1 MATEPTGTAL
11 GAQHDLAMPFKSI
24 RSVLDRHARRDP
36 DKTAL
41 YALDQE
47 KSISFGEL
55 RRMADRVARR
65 LLDQGIGKG
74 DRVAVLSDESLE
86 KLIIWLGVWRIG
98 AVICPLNIE
107 MNIAYVSELL
117 KTVEPKLTLWHED
130 LDGAAMTRG
139 VGGDIVRFSHWDP
152 DAAGDAESEEFFTRL
167 AADADGPAP
176 DGENGPDDV
185 ACIYCTSG
193 TTDKPK
199 LIVFD
204 HIGFWLFGLSS
215 MEQVGHTEDER
226 TLEYRSFGW
235 SSVQGMTLM
244 PWLQTGCTLY
254 FARHFSQTRFFEWVR
269 DHKITFSVGIPT
281 AISMLMNRPVDI
293 NEADVESLRMIS
305 CSTAPLSPERWKQF
319 EQMYGVNLCQ
329 MYGSSEAGWVCGNRH
344 YAKKYGTVG
353 PPSKHQEF
361 LIIDGQGNP
370 CPPGVE
376 GEVTV
381 GGPACCI
388 ATISTDGVWDDVK
401 GTRFHMGD
409 LAVMDEDG
417 YVTVTG
423 RLKDIIIR
431 GGVNIS
437 PLEIDNVL
445 LAYDQI
451 AEAAAVG
458 VPDEI
463 YGEEVICYVV
473 PKPGV
478 ILDANEIRA
487 HCAKTLPEFR
497 MPKQIHMV
505 DELPK
510 NDRGKVKRDLLREK
524 WQAERSTSAT

>member
-1 MATEPTGTAL
+1 MAPKLGGTAL
-11 GAQHDLAMPFKSI
+11 GARHDMAIEFHSVRSMLAQHAG
-24 RSVLDRHARRDP
+24 RDP
-36 DKTAL
+36 GKTAL
-41 YALDQE
+41 YSLDQK
-47 KSISFGEL
+47 KSISFGEIN
-55 RRMADRVARR
+55 RMANRVARR
-65 LLDQGIGKG
+65 LVDQGIGKG
-74 DRVAVLSDESLE
+74 DRVAILSDECLE
-86 KLIIWLGVWRIG
+86 KLILWMGIWRIG

-117 KTVEPKLTLWHED
+117 RTLEPKLTLCHEN
-130 LDGAAMTRG
+130 LDCETMTRG
-139 VGGDIVRFSHWDP
+139 VGGDIIRFSDWDP
-152 DAAGDAESEEFFTRL
+152 DASGDSEAEEFFAVL
-167 AADADGPAP
+167 ASDADGPEI
-176 DGENGPDDV
+176 DEENGPDDV

-204 HIGFWLFGLSS
+204 HMGFWLFGLSS
-215 MEQVGHTEDER
+215 MEQVGHTENER

-254 FARHFSQTRFFEWVR
+254 FAGHFSQTRFFDWVR

-281 AISMLMNRPVDI
+281 AINMLMNRPVEVD
-293 NEADVESLRMIS
+293 EADVESLRIMS

-319 EQMYGVNLCQ
+319 EEMYGVNLCQ

-361 LIIDGQGNP
+361 QIIDEQGKP
-370 CPPGVE
+370 CPTGVE

-388 ATISTDGVWDDVK
+388 ASISTDGVWK
-401 GTRFHMGD
+401 NMTGTRIHMGD

-417 YVTVTG
+417 FVTVTG

-445 LAYDQI
+445 LAFDKV

-463 YGEEVICYVV
+463 YGEEVVCYVV
-473 PKPGV
+473 ARPGV
-478 ILDANEIRA
+478 TLDADEIRD

-497 MPKQIHMV
+497 MPKQIFLV

-510 NDRGKVKRDLLREK
+510 NDRGKVKRDTLGEIWLGV
-524 WQAERSTSAT
+524 TPAT

>member
-1 MATEPTGTAL
+1 MAPKLGGTGL
-11 GAQHDLAMPFKSI
+11 GARHHMAMPFESI

-41 YALDQE
+41 YALDQK
-47 KSISFGEL
+47 KSITFGEIQH
-55 RRMADRVARR
+55 MADRVARR
-65 LLDQGIGKG
+65 LVAQGICKG
-74 DRVAVLSDESLE
+74 DRVALLSDECLE
-86 KLIIWLGVWRIG
+86 KLILWLGIWRIG
-98 AVICPLNIE
+98 AVVCPLNIE

-117 KTVEPKLTLWHED
+117 QALEPKLTLWHED
-130 LDGAAMTRG
+130 LDGATMTEG
-139 VGGDIVRFSHWDP
+139 VGGDFGRFSHWDP
-152 DAAGDAESEEFFTRL
+152 DGLGDAGSDEFFTRL
-167 AADADGPAP
+167 AADPESGP
-176 DGENGPDDV
+176 DIHMENGPGDV

-204 HIGFWLFGLSS
+204 HMGFWLFGLSS
-215 MEQVGHTEDER
+215 MEQVGHTENER

-254 FARHFSQTRFFEWVR
+254 FAKHFSQGRFFDWVR
-269 DHKITFSVGIPT
+269 EHKITFSVGIPT

-293 NEADVESLRMIS
+293 NPADIESLRMIS
-305 CSTAPLSPERWKQF
+305 CSTAPLSPDRWKLF
-319 EQMYGVNLCQ
+319 EEMYGVNLCQ

-361 LIIDGQGNP
+361 QIIDDSGNP
-370 CPPGVE
+370 CPIGVE

-388 ATISTDGVWDDVK
+388 ATISTDGVWENVK
-401 GTRFHMGD
+401 GTRIHMGD
-409 LAVMDEDG
+409 LAVMDDDG

-445 LAYDQI
+445 LGNARV

-458 VPDEI
+458 VPDDI
-463 YGEEVICYVV
+463 YGEEVVCYVV
-473 PKPGV
+473 VKPGV
-478 ILDANEIRA
+478 TLTEDEIRD
-487 HCAKTLPEFR
+487 HCSRTLPEFR
-497 MPKQIHMV
+497 MPKQIFMV

-524 WQAERSTSAT
+524 WLEQFQAS

>member
-1 MATEPTGTAL
+1 MSVPLGGTAL
-11 GAQHDLAMPFKSI
+11 GAHHDMALPFESI
-24 RSVLDRHARRDP
+24 RAVLDRHARERP
-36 DKTAL
+36 AKMAL
-41 YALDQE
+41 HALDQE
-47 KSISFGEL
+47 KSITFGEL
-55 RRMADRVARR
+55 HDMADRVARR
-65 LLDQGIGKG
+65 LVEQGIGKG
-74 DRVAVLSDESLE
+74 DRVALLSDESLE
-86 KLIIWLGVWRIG
+86 KLILWLGVWRIG
-98 AVICPLNIE
+98 AVVAPLNIE

-117 KTVEPKLTLWHED
+117 QTVEPKLTLWHDD
-130 LDGAAMTRG
+130 LDGAAMTEEI
-139 VGGDIVRFSHWDP
+139 GGNIIRFSGWDR
-152 DAAGDAESEEFFTRL
+152 DAAGDARSDEFFTRL
-167 AADADGPAP
+167 AADADGP
-176 DGENGPDDV
+176 DIELENGPDDI

-204 HIGFWLFGLSS
+204 HMGFWLFGLSS
-215 MEQVGHTEDER
+215 MEQVGHTEHER

-235 SSVQGMTLM
+235 SSVQGMSLM

-281 AISMLMNRPVDI
+281 AINMLMNRPVDI
-293 NEADVESLRMIS
+293 DGADVESLRMIS
-305 CSTAPLSPERWKQF
+305 SSTAPLSPDRWKQF
-319 EQMYGVNLCQ
+319 EEMYGVNLCQ

-361 LIIDGQGNP
+361 QIVDDQGKP
-370 CPPGVE
+370 CPTGVE

-388 ATISTDGVWDDVK
+388 ASISTDGAWEDVK
-401 GTRFHMGD
+401 GTRIHMGD

-417 YVTVTG
+417 FVTVTG

-445 LAYDQI
+445 LANDKL

-463 YGEEVICYVV
+463 YGEEVVCYVV
-473 PKPGV
+473 ARPGV
-478 ILDANEIRA
+478 TLNEDDIRQ

-497 MPKQIHMV
+497 MPKQIFLV

-510 NDRGKVKRDLLREK
+510 NDRGKVKRDSLCEL
-524 WQAERSTSAT
+524 WLSARA

>member
-1 MATEPTGTAL
+1 MSAPLGGTAL
-11 GAQHDLAMPFKSI
+11 GARHDMALPFESI
-24 RSVLDRHARRDP
+24 RAVLDRHARDRP
-36 DKTAL
+36 DKMAL
-41 YALDQE
+41 YALDQD
-47 KSISFGEL
+47 KSITFGVL
-55 RRMADRVARR
+55 RHMADRVARR
-65 LLDQGIGKG
+65 LVDQGIGKG
-74 DRVAVLSDESLE
+74 DRVGLLSDESLE
-86 KLIIWLGVWRIG
+86 KLILWLGIWRIG
-98 AVICPLNIE
+98 AVVVPLNIE

-117 KTVEPKLTLWHED
+117 RTVEPKLTLWHED
-130 LDGAAMTRG
+130 LDGATMTDG
-139 VGGDIVRFSHWDP
+139 VGGEIIAFADWDP
-152 DAAGDAESEEFFTRL
+152 EGSGDAGSDEFFTRL
-167 AADADGPAP
+167 AADADGPKIEM
-176 DGENGPDDV
+176 ENGPDDV

-204 HIGFWLFGLSS
+204 HMGFWLFGLSS
-215 MEQVGHTEDER
+215 MEQVGHTENDR

-281 AISMLMNRPVDI
+281 AINMLMNRPVDI
-293 NEADVESLRMIS
+293 DSTDVESLRMIS
-305 CSTAPLSPERWKQF
+305 SSTAPLSPDRWKQF
-319 EQMYGVNLCQ
+319 EEMYGVNLCQ

-361 LIIDGQGNP
+361 QIVDEQGNL
-370 CPPGVE
+370 CPAGVE

-388 ATISTDGVWDDVK
+388 ASISTDGVWEDVK
-401 GTRFHMGD
+401 GTRLHMGD
-409 LAVMDEDG
+409 LAVMDEEG
-417 YVTVTG
+417 FVTVTG

-445 LAYDQI
+445 LANDKL

-463 YGEEVICYVV
+463 YGEEVVCYVV
-473 PKPGV
+473 LKPGV
-478 ILDANEIRA
+478 TPDADDIRQ

-497 MPKQIHMV
+497 MPKQIFIV

-510 NDRGKVKRDLLREK
+510 NDRGKVKRDSLREL
-524 WQAERSTSAT
+524 WLATTAAT